1 MLNTCNVQYNIA
13 ERVMSILSLQQT
25 SAPPLTPS
33 PTDCL
38 PTGSLAS
45 HSPARSGSYSSGIS
59 SLSRCSVSETCGIE
73 AAPEP
78 PIPAV
83 LPAENAVRR
92 GSKTPPPYSVY
103 ERNNPRR
110 ATPLPHSLS
119 VPPATDSTNL
129 PAKPQLSRTQRINS
143 EPRHRITPRK
153 VSQL

>member
-1 MLNTCNVQYNIA
+1 MVT
-13 ERVMSILSLQQT
+13 LSLLQT

-33 PTDCL
+33 PTDGL

-59 SLSRCSVSETCGIE
+59 SLSRCSVSETCGID
-73 AAPEP
+73 AAPPEP
-78 PIPAV
+78 SMPTV
-83 LPAENAVRR
+83 LPADNAIRR

>member
-1 MLNTCNVQYNIA
+1 M
-13 ERVMSILSLQQT
+13 LSLLQT

-33 PTDCL
+33 PTDGL

-59 SLSRCSVSETCGIE
+59 SLSRCSVSETCGIDV
-73 AAPEP
+73 APTEP
-78 PIPAV
+78 SVPSV
-83 LPAENAVRR
+83 LPAENAIRR

-129 PAKPQLSRTQRINS
+129 PTKPQQSRMQRINS